1 MLAVHVDGLVD
12 EVVTRITP
20 RGLRCRGLV
29 GGDEAERD
37 AGRDLLVGIARD
49 ANFGPERAA
58 GVLADRSSERLL
70 ERHAASE
77 PDDAGPE
84 VVSAPAR
91 VVPAVHVDAV
101 AVSPGEVATHVQ
113 AGKLR
118 TLAVMADKRVKGFE
132 NVPTAKEQGVNLSL
146 ATWRGL
152 AAPKGTPPEI
162 VAMLADVARK
172 SIDEPVVKDTTDRLG
187 MGLGYAD
194 GPAFAA
200 MMKRDNETFKALVQQ
215 LGLKGA

>member
-1 MLAVHVDGLVD
+1 M
-12 EVVTRITP
+12 
-20 RGLRCRGLV
+20 
-29 GGDEAERD
+29 
-37 AGRDLLVGIARD
+37 
-49 ANFGPERAA
+49 
-58 GVLADRSSERLL
+58 
-70 ERHAASE
+70 
-77 PDDAGPE
+77 
-84 VVSAPAR
+84 
-91 VVPAVHVDAV
+91 
-101 AVSPGEVATHVQ
+101 
-113 AGKLR
+113 
-118 TLAVMADKRVKGFE
+118 
-132 NVPTAKEQGVNLSL
+132 
-146 ATWRGL
+146 